1 MKHCVSSGII
11 PQSYWL
17 LGTSHLDYIWQWV
30 HCFVAV
36 FCWGYC
42 IFYFL
47 VLISVGFYVYVCVLM
62 GLALSEEILSLCRF
76 FQSGIKQQ
84 SLLHRTLTTVCYK
97 WSLLWC
103 NFNWINYVG
112 RTVTCFLQKSK
123 QKWARAHFKHFIL
136 CVQLTPNSIKSD
148 VCSDCPV
155 STAKKNRLS
164 SWFKKQNK
172 KNVMLDCQCVQGGIK
187 NIHGKWMWC
196 VGKTGSCESEVLSE
210 PSPVLLACFIE
221 PVWMPPLNHQGC
233 PCVSAEGVIKISTS
247 ALLAKMVSKRRLICY
262 EDNSQKLIS

>member
-30 HCFVAV
+30 HYFVAV

-97 WSLLWC
+97 WSPLWC
-103 NFNWINYVG
+103 NFNWTIMWVVLWLVFYRKV
-112 RTVTCFLQKSK
+112 SK
-123 QKWARAHFKHFIL
+123 
-136 CVQLTPNSIKSD
+136 
-148 VCSDCPV
+148 
-155 STAKKNRLS
+155 
-164 SWFKKQNK
+164 
-172 KNVMLDCQCVQGGIK
+172 
-187 NIHGKWMWC
+187 
-196 VGKTGSCESEVLSE
+196 SE
-210 PSPVLLACFIE
+210 PE
-221 PVWMPPLNHQGC
+221 
-233 PCVSAEGVIKISTS
+233 
-247 ALLAKMVSKRRLICY
+247 
-262 EDNSQKLIS
+262 LISNTLYCVCN

>member
-17 LGTSHLDYIWQWV
+17 LGTGHLDYIWQWV

-97 WSLLWC
+97 WSPLWC

-172 KNVMLDCQCVQGGIK
+172 KKCHAWLSVCTGGGLKIFMG
-187 NIHGKWMWC
+187 NECG
-196 VGKTGSCESEVLSE
+196 VLAKQVVVNLKCCLSLHLFYL
-210 PSPVLLACFIE
+210 PVLLNQF
-221 PVWMPPLNHQGC
+221 GC
-233 PCVSAEGVIKISTS
+233 HLSIIK
-247 ALLAKMVSKRRLICY
+247 AVLV
-262 EDNSQKLIS
+262 